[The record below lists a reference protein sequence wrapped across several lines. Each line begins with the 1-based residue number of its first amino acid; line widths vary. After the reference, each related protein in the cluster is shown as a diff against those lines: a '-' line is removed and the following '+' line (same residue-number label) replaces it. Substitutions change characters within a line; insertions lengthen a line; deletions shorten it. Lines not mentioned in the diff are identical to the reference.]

1 VFTLH
6 GSPQIENHCARVLD
20 SALEIQLFN
29 RSDLPN
35 QLIMQAL
42 ILAGGKGTRLRPL
55 TVYTPKPIVPICNR
69 PFLLYQID
77 TLRRAGVT
85 DITLSL
91 SYQPEKIEQ
100 QLGDGSNFGV
110 KLKYTVEPQP
120 MGTAGAYKFAE
131 DLIREPTV
139 VFNGDI
145 LTDLDLKTVIRQ
157 HKERKAVA
165 TIVLTPVEDPS
176 AYGVVETEDDGR
188 VRRFLEKPKPDE
200 STCKNINAGTY
211 VLEPQV
217 LDLIPR
223 GENHSFEYGL
233 FPRLLEDGEA
243 FFAHLPQRTYWMDI
257 GTPSRYLQAHHD
269 LLANRVSRI
278 HIKDRRGKFDAATH
292 STIDELSIIADECT
306 IKPGVEIVN
315 SILGRGC
322 YIEER
327 ARIENSVIWSH
338 TRVGTAARVQD
349 AIVGRG
355 SHIGRSTLVGPGAVL
370 GDKTS
375 LTDYTRTCA

>member
-1 VFTLH
+1 
-6 GSPQIENHCARVLD
+6 
-20 SALEIQLFN
+20 
-29 RSDLPN
+29 
-35 QLIMQAL
+35 MQAL

-100 QLGDGSNFGV
+100 LLGDGSNFGV
-110 KLKYTVEPQP
+110 NLKYTVEPQP

-131 DLIREPTV
+131 DVIREPTV

-145 LTDLDLKTVIRQ
+145 LTDLDLKAVLRQ
-157 HKERKAVA
+157 HKERKATA

-176 AYGVVETEDDGR
+176 MYGVVETDEEGR
-188 VRRFLEKPKPDE
+188 VLSFLEKPKPE
-200 STCKNINAGTY
+200 ETSCRNINAGTY
-211 VLEPQV
+211 VLEPGV
-217 LDLIPR
+217 LDLIPK
-223 GENHSFEYGL
+223 GENYSFEYGL
-233 FPRLLEDGEA
+233 FPNLLQKGEP
-243 FFAHLPQRTYWMDI
+243 FFAHIPQRTYWLDI
-257 GTPSRYLQAHHD
+257 GTPARYLQAHHD
-269 LLANRVSRI
+269 MLASRLTRF
-278 HIKDRRGKFDAATH
+278 HVNHRGNFDSATH
-292 STIDELSIIADECT
+292 SEIDELSMIADDCT
-306 IKPGVEIVN
+306 IKPGVQIIN
-315 SILGRGC
+315 SVLGKGC

-338 TRVGTAARVQD
+338 TRVGALAQVTD

-355 SHIGRSTLVGPGAVL
+355 CHVGRSSIVGSGAVL

-375 LTDYTRTCA
+375 LT

>member
-1 VFTLH
+1 
-6 GSPQIENHCARVLD
+6 
-20 SALEIQLFN
+20 
-29 RSDLPN
+29 
-35 QLIMQAL
+35 MQAL

-139 VFNGDI
+139 VFNGDV
-145 LTDLDLKTVIRQ
+145 LTDLDLKSVIRE
-157 HKERKAVA
+157 HTERNALA
-165 TIVLTPVEDPS
+165 TVVLAPVPNPS
-176 AYGVVETEDDGR
+176 AYGLVETEKDGR
-188 VRRFLEKPKPDE
+188 IRRFLEKPKEDE
-200 STCKNINAGTY
+200 ITTNNINAGTY
-211 VLEPQV
+211 VL
-217 LDLIPR
+217 
-223 GENHSFEYGL
+223 
-233 FPRLLEDGEA
+233 
-243 FFAHLPQRTYWMDI
+243 
-257 GTPSRYLQAHHD
+257 
-269 LLANRVSRI
+269 
-278 HIKDRRGKFDAATH
+278 
-292 STIDELSIIADECT
+292 
-306 IKPGVEIVN
+306 KPGVKIVN
-315 SILGRGC
+315 SVLGKGC

-327 ARIENSVIWSH
+327 ARIENSVLWSH
-338 TRVGTAARVQD
+338 TRVGTAAEVSG
-349 AIVGRG
+349 AVIGRG
-355 SHIGRSTLVGPGAVL
+355 CYVGRSTMVRPGSIL

-375 LTDYTRTCA
+375 LTDYTVTGGAVEKSEAERKR